1 MQAAATYSATLAR
14 HSSGVPEAVI
24 TWPMSSGITLDAST
38 ICSWMAGWT
47 RELGTWRA
55 VPAGESQHWEGN
67 LEPGIHFMVCAHT
80 APLLVWFGTGLTV
93 ED

>member
-1 MQAAATYSATLAR
+1 
-14 HSSGVPEAVI
+14 
-24 TWPMSSGITLDAST
+24 
-38 ICSWMAGWT
+38 MAGWT